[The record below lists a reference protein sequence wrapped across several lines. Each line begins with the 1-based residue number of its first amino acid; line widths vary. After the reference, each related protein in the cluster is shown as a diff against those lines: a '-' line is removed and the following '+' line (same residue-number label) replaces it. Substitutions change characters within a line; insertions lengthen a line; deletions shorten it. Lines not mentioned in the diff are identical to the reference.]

1 MPSTER
7 GQKFEGL
14 SRFKKREG
22 SVDKGIDLLFRQDS
36 EKFRQIF
43 AQKLGVFSVQD
54 RDAIE
59 RAHASA

>member
-1 MPSTER
+1 M
-7 GQKFEGL
+7 GL

-22 SVDKGIDLLFRQDS
+22 YVDKGIHLLLREDGD
-36 EKFRQIF
+36 KFRQIF

-59 RAHASA
+59 LAHAST